1 MPRDR
6 SDAGSLPDSG
16 ASYRLDYDPQ
26 RNRMTVIMRGLWTTQ
41 TVREFA
47 AAAGAKAQETIA
59 IRDDYD
65 VLVDTRDFPVQPND
79 VAELLPNIAQ
89 AGLTLTSGR
98 AASVVASHLNK
109 LQADRTQTH
118 PRFRAFLTLEEAE
131 AWLAEPRGA

>member
-1 MPRDR
+1 M
-6 SDAGSLPDSG
+6 SDDAMK
-16 ASYRLDYDPQ
+16 YRLDYDPQ
-26 RNRMTVIMRGLWTTQ
+26 RNRMTVVMRDLWTVD

-47 AAAGAKAQETIA
+47 TVAGAKAQETIA
-59 IRDDYD
+59 IRNDYD

-79 VAELLPNIAQ
+79 VADLLPSITQ

-118 PRFRAFLTLEEAE
+118 PRFRAFMTLEEAE
-131 AWLAEPRGA
+131 AWLDSPAA

>member
-1 MPRDR
+1 MSHDNN
-6 SDAGSLPDSG
+6 GMK
-16 ASYRLDYDPQ
+16 YELDYDPQ
-26 RNRMTVIMRGLWTTQ
+26 RNRMAVIMRGLWTVQ

-47 AAAGAKAQETIA
+47 TVSGAKAQETIA
-59 IRDDYD
+59 IRNDYD

-79 VAELLPNIAQ
+79 VADLLPNIAQ

-118 PRFRAFLTLEEAE
+118 PRFRAFMTLEEAE
-131 AWLAEPRGA
+131 AWLAEPRTA